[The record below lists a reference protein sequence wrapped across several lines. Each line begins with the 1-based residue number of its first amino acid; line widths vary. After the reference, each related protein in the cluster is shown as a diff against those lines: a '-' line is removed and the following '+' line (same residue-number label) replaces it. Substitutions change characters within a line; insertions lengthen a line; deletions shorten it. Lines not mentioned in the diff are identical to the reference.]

1 VTASVTEEASDR
13 VGATRREWSAK
24 NVEFRHGL

>member
-24 NVEFRHGL
+24 NVEFSHGL